1 MINLDPLSSSLTIL
15 LSHFLILFIV
25 FLSFLFILSCTFR
38 TFYGFK
44 IVVSRQLIKD
54 SKAALSVGDGGFLS
68 FEFLVQGA
76 VLYIS
81 SAVFS
86 EFCGASLV

>member
-1 MINLDPLSSSLTIL
+1 MINLDPLSCSLIIQ
-15 LSHFLILFIV
+15 LSHFLIFFIA

-38 TFYGFK
+38 KFFGFK
-44 IVVSRQLIKD
+44 IAVSGQLIKD
-54 SKAALSVGDGGFLS
+54 SKASLSVGDGGFLS

-76 VLYIS
+76 VLSIS

-86 EFCGASLV
+86 EFCRSFQL